1 MEDEAKGNL
10 HKVKGIIKEKIGE
23 VSENPNLEA
32 EGRAEKNAGKIL
44 NWVGHVEKVVG
55 Q

>member
-1 MEDEAKGNL
+1 MKR
-10 HKVKGIIKEKIGE
+10 KVT
-23 VSENPNLEA
+23 STRLEA

-44 NWVGHVEKVVG
+44 NWVGHVEKAVG